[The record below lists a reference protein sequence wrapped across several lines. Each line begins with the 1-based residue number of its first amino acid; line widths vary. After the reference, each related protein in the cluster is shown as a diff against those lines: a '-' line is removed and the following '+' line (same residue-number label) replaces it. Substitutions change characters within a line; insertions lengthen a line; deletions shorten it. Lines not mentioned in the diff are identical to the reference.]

1 MRKVL
6 LLLSAFAVTAA
17 AASVNPNAVRA
28 AAVYSRSAGGTSFLA
43 LQNGQTLLQQSAGEP
58 HKIYSGTKAFW
69 GLAALAAAEDGLL
82 NLDENVAATIPAWR
96 SDPRKA
102 RVTIRQLLDFSCGLD
117 PVFYLQDDN
126 PGARDSIA

>member
-1 MRKVL
+1 MRRSVL
-6 LLLSAFAVTAA
+6 LPVLMLVAA
-17 AASVNPNAVRA
+17 RADGVSPAAVRV
-28 AAVYSRSAGGTSFLA
+28 AAVYSASQGGKSFLA
-43 LQNGQTLLQQSAGEP
+43 VQHGETLFQQSAGEP

-102 RVTIRQLLDFSCGLD
+102 RVTIRQLLDFS
-117 PVFYLQDDN
+117 
-126 PGARDSIA
+126 